1 MSYNIPSGL
10 SLTDA
15 RNQLTALV
23 EKIERNEV
31 PLDELPEAI
40 RQARLLLEYCDEK
53 LKTISSES
61 TNAGGSWLNPAE

>member
-1 MSYNIPSGL
+1 MSFTIPPGL

-23 EKIERNEV
+23 EKVERNEV
-31 PLDELPEAI
+31 ALDELPEAI

-53 LKTISSES
+53 LKTISAES
-61 TNAGGSWLNPAE
+61 TAAGGPWLNPAE